1 MIYKKIKQFITE
13 LEESGRDM
21 RTAVSFSGGTDSR
34 VLLDVFIRLWKDN
47 VIPEPEVIYFNHKL
61 RGKESAAEEK
71 FVKETC
77 AACKIKLRLI
87 HLEVKKYAE
96 EKKMT
101 IETAAR
107 ELRYFHYGRL
117 AEDYGCIAQGHH
129 ADDNAETVFFNI
141 MRGSGLEGACGI
153 KKVRDKFIR
162 PLLDFTRREIL
173 DYAADRNLK
182 FVEDSTNAKTDH
194 SRNKI
199 RNIIFPLIEK
209 ELNREIKNSINN
221 FSSSL
226 REAKDHIDKE
236 TEKISKRLL
245 RSSEGISIIKLDGFN
260 SLDPCLR
267 TAVFRT
273 ALRKA
278 GFTYSP
284 DMAKTGK
291 MLERISQKS
300 RSETGT
306 GDMSVTV
313 SRNSIIILNKN
324 IFGNKTVITVS
335 SDKFSDHY
343 IDIGKTKGNIK
354 ASKVKSGETFTPF
367 GKNKAEKISK
377 VLSDKKIPVF
387 LRKDIMCLKDDEKV
401 IFVQGCG
408 ISELVKT
415 DKGTKETLYINV
427 SKDILRKMYS

>member
-1 MIYKKIKQFITE
+1 MYNKIKQFITG
-13 LEESGRDM
+13 LKESGRDM
-21 RTAVSFSGGTDSR
+21 RTAVSLSGGTDSR
-34 VLLDVFIRLWKDN
+34 VLLDVFIRLWKEN
-47 VIPEPEVIYFNHKL
+47 IIPEPEVIYFNHKL

-71 FVKETC
+71 FVKDTC
-77 AACKIKLRLI
+77 AACKVKLRRIDLN
-87 HLEVKKYAE
+87 VKKYAE
-96 EKKMT
+96 ENKKT

-107 ELRYFHYGRL
+107 ELRYFHYSRL

-141 MRGSGLEGACGI
+141 MRGTGLEGACGI
-153 KKVRDKFIR
+153 KKVRDVFIR
-162 PLLDFTRREIL
+162 PLLHLTRDQIQN
-173 DYAADRNLK
+173 YAAERGLK

-209 ELNREIKNSINN
+209 ELGREIKNSINN
-221 FSSSL
+221 FSLSL
-226 REAKDHIDKE
+226 REVKDHIDKE
-236 TEKISKRLL
+236 TEKVSKRLL
-245 RSSEGISIIKLDGFN
+245 RSSEGISIIKLDSFN
-260 SLDPCLR
+260 SLDSCLR

-306 GDMSVTV
+306 GDMSVTT
-313 SRNSIIILNKN
+313 SRNSIIILNKSTFKN
-324 IFGNKTVITVS
+324 DLIITVS
-335 SDKFSDHY
+335 TKKISDHY
-343 IDIGKTKGNIK
+343 LDIGKTKGNIK
-354 ASKVKSGETFTPF
+354 AFKVKAGETFTPF

-377 VLSDKKIPVF
+377 VLSDKKIPIF
-387 LRKDIMCLKDDEKV
+387 LRKDIMCLKDDKKV

-415 DKGTKETLYINV
+415 DKRTKETLYVNV
-427 SKDILRKMYS
+427 SKDILRKIYS

>member
-1 MIYKKIKQFITE
+1 MYNKIKQFITE
-13 LEESGRDM
+13 LKESGRDM

-34 VLLDVFIRLWKDN
+34 VLLDVFIRLWKDRI
-47 VIPEPEVIYFNHKL
+47 IPKLEVIYFNHRL

-87 HLEVKKYAE
+87 SLNVKKYAE
-96 EKKMT
+96 ENKMT

-141 MRGSGLEGACGI
+141 MRGTGLEGACGI

-162 PLLDFTRREIL
+162 PLLDLTRREIL
-173 DYAADRNLK
+173 DYAEENGLK

-209 ELNREIKNSINN
+209 ELKREIKNSLNN

-236 TEKISKRLL
+236 SEKVSKKLL
-245 RSSEGISIIKLDGFN
+245 RSSEGISVIKYDGFN
-260 SLDPCLR
+260 SLDPCMK
-267 TAVFRT
+267 TAVFRLG
-273 ALRKA
+273 LRKA
-278 GFTYSP
+278 GFSYGI
-284 DMAKTGK
+284 DREKTGSILK
-291 MLERISQKS
+291 KIASGS
-300 RSETGT
+300 RSDAGT
-306 GDMSVTV
+306 GRLSVTI
-313 SRNSIIILNKN
+313 SRNSVVVINRDTFENKPVV
-324 IFGNKTVITVS
+324 TITP
-335 SDKFSDHY
+335 DKISDHY
-343 IDIGKTKGNIK
+343 IDAGKTKGNITVL
-354 ASKVKSGETFTPF
+354 KVKAGDTFMPF

-401 IFVQGCG
+401 IFIQGCG
-408 ISELVKT
+408 ISEQVKT
-415 DKGTKETLYINV
+415 DKSTKETLYINV
-427 SKDILRKMYS
+427 SKDILRKMYQ

>member
-87 HLEVKKYAE
+87 HLDVKKYAE

-209 ELNREIKNSINN
+209 ELNRE
-221 FSSSL
+221 
-226 REAKDHIDKE
+226 
-236 TEKISKRLL
+236 
-245 RSSEGISIIKLDGFN
+245 
-260 SLDPCLR
+260 
-267 TAVFRT
+267 
-273 ALRKA
+273 
-278 GFTYSP
+278 
-284 DMAKTGK
+284 
-291 MLERISQKS
+291 
-300 RSETGT
+300 
-306 GDMSVTV
+306 
-313 SRNSIIILNKN
+313 
-324 IFGNKTVITVS
+324 
-335 SDKFSDHY
+335 
-343 IDIGKTKGNIK
+343 
-354 ASKVKSGETFTPF
+354 
-367 GKNKAEKISK
+367 
-377 VLSDKKIPVF
+377 
-387 LRKDIMCLKDDEKV
+387 
-401 IFVQGCG
+401 
-408 ISELVKT
+408 
-415 DKGTKETLYINV
+415 
-427 SKDILRKMYS
+427 